1 MVNIEMGSNCNS
13 ESKDC
18 ITTYTGIHMNPLDPR
33 PEDFRIE
40 DIAHALPLICRG
52 NGHVK
57 TFFSVGQHCI
67 NCAREAEAL
76 KLPDRMVLACLLHD
90 ASECYL
96 SDVPRPFK
104 RNLPFYREAEDRLLS
119 VVFTHFLGSDLIV
132 EEYKQMKQIDIA
144 MLWYDMHELLD
155 EDIGPKP
162 EVHIEISYEWRPF
175 AEVEKEYLALY
186 REHAA
191 GLSTGEASA

>member
-1 MVNIEMGSNCNS
+1 MVNIAMGSNCSS
-13 ESKDC
+13 ELKDC
-18 ITTYTGIHMNPLDPR
+18 ITTCTGIHMNPLDPR

-76 KLPDRMVLACLLHD
+76 KLSDRMVLACLLHD
-90 ASECYL
+90 ASECYM

-104 RNLPFYREAEDRLLS
+104 RNLPSYRETEDRLLS
-119 VVFTHFLGSDLIV
+119 IVFTHFLGSDLTA
-132 EEYKQMKQIDIA
+132 EEYKQMKQIDNA
-144 MLWYDMHELLD
+144 MLWCDMHELLG
-155 EDIGPKP
+155 EDIGPEP
-162 EVHIEISYEWRPF
+162 EVHIKIFYGWRPF
-175 AEVEKEYLALY
+175 AEVEKEYMTLY
-186 REHAA
+186 REYADRISA
-191 GLSTGEASA
+191 VGASA

>member
-1 MVNIEMGSNCNS
+1 MGNQA
-13 ESKDC
+13 DC
-18 ITTYTGIHMNPLDPR
+18 ITTHSGIHMNPLDPK

-40 DIAHALPLICRG
+40 NIAHALPLICRG

-76 KLPDRMVLACLLHD
+76 SLPDRMILACLLHD
-90 ASECYL
+90 ASECYM

-104 RNLPFYREAEDRLLS
+104 RNLPEYRVAEDHLLS
-119 VVFTHFLGSDLIV
+119 VLYTKFLGSDLTE
-132 EEYKQMKQIDIA
+132 EEYRKMKHIDNA
-144 MLWYDMHELLD
+144 MLWYDMHELLN

-162 EVHIEISYEWRPF
+162 EIHIEISYEWRPF
-175 AEVEKEYLALY
+175 QEVEKEYLEIY
-186 REHAA
+186 RSREI
-191 GLSTGEASA
+191 

>member
-1 MVNIEMGSNCNS
+1 MGNQA
-13 ESKDC
+13 DC
-18 ITTYTGIHMNPLDPR
+18 ITTHSGIHMNPLDPK

-67 NCAREAEAL
+67 NCAREADAL
-76 KLPDRMVLACLLHD
+76 SLPDRMILACLLHD
-90 ASECYL
+90 ASECYM

-104 RNLPFYREAEDRLLS
+104 RNLPEYRVAEGRLLS
-119 VVFTHFLGSDLIV
+119 VLYTKFLGSDLTE
-132 EEYKQMKQIDIA
+132 EEYRQMKQIDNA
-144 MLWYDMHELLD
+144 MLWYDMHELLN

-162 EVHIEISYEWRPF
+162 EIHIKTSYAWRPF
-175 AEVEKEYLALY
+175 QEVEKEYMNIY
-186 REHAA
+186 QTRRQ
-191 GLSTGEASA
+191 